1 MRSHLPPFQSAI
13 APASE
18 AFDSHRVAHLELIEK
33 MKALLDR
40 ARSQSEAARPRF
52 EKRGQLL
59 PRERLARLLD
69 PGSPFLEIGNMAG
82 YLLDDKDP
90 DRSVPGATQ
99 IAGIGFIQGARCMIQ
114 VDDSGINAGAMTR
127 TSTRKS
133 CRVMDIALQQKL
145 PFVHLV
151 ESAGANLLEYEVEM
165 WMAGGGVFARLARL
179 SAAGLPVVTALHGA
193 SAAGGAY
200 MPGLSDYVVGV
211 KKNGKAYLAGPALL
225 KAATGE
231 EADDAELGGADM
243 HARTTGLVEYLAED
257 DAQALLTCREL
268 IGRLDWNRRC
278 ASPAPRDFAE
288 PEYSPE
294 ELIGVVPVDYRQPYD
309 AREVVARLVDDSRF
323 LEFKPDYGLT
333 LLCLQSSIC
342 GMPVGIIAN
351 NGPIDPQGATK
362 AAQFIQLCDQADT
375 PLVFLQ
381 NITGYMV
388 GTASEQ
394 AGMIKHGAKMI
405 QAVTNAR
412 VPRITLM
419 IGASFGAGNYGM
431 CGQGYD
437 PDFVFSWPNIQIGVM
452 GGEQAAKTMSE
463 VFRAGAARKGRD
475 VDEDMLK
482 SQEDRVIEIYDRQS
496 DAFYTSGRLLDDG
509 LIDPR
514 DSRQVLAMA
523 LQTCW
528 EARHREVRPNA
539 FGVGRM

>member
-13 APASE
+13 APAGE

-90 DRSVPGATQ
+90 ERSAPGATQ

-179 SAAGLPVVTALHGA
+179 SAAGLPVVTVLHGA

-309 AREVVARLVDDSRF
+309 AREVVARLVDDSRV
-323 LEFKPDYGLT
+323 LEFKPD
-333 LLCLQSSIC
+333 
-342 GMPVGIIAN
+342 
-351 NGPIDPQGATK
+351 
-362 AAQFIQLCDQADT
+362 
-375 PLVFLQ
+375 
-381 NITGYMV
+381 
-388 GTASEQ
+388 
-394 AGMIKHGAKMI
+394 
-405 QAVTNAR
+405 
-412 VPRITLM
+412 
-419 IGASFGAGNYGM
+419 
-431 CGQGYD
+431 
-437 PDFVFSWPNIQIGVM
+437 
-452 GGEQAAKTMSE
+452 
-463 VFRAGAARKGRD
+463 
-475 VDEDMLK
+475 
-482 SQEDRVIEIYDRQS
+482 
-496 DAFYTSGRLLDDG
+496 
-509 LIDPR
+509 
-514 DSRQVLAMA
+514 
-523 LQTCW
+523 
-528 EARHREVRPNA
+528 
-539 FGVGRM
+539 